1 MSKTSKYI
9 TIFSAILAVAMVSV
23 TALAADP
30 VIDATAITSAFSGSI
45 GATIEIVLGIVPLAG
60 GLFAL
65 SLGIKKGIEFIKK
78 F

>member
-9 TIFSAILAVAMVSV
+9 TIFSAILVVAMVSV

-30 VIDATAITSAFSGSI
+30 VIDVASITSAFTSSI
-45 GATIEIVLGIVPLAG
+45 SSTIEIVLAIVPLAG